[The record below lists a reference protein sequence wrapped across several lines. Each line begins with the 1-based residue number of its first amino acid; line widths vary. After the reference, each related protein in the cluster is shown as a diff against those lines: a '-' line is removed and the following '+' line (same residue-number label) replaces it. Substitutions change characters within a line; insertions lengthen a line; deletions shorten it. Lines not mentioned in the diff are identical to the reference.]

1 VTATDETPQQLDW
14 WDRLYADESPK
25 RPPRMADRLPDWRTG
40 QTVQLGKPEPEPE
53 PEPVAPAPRRTSSTS
68 STGGARPKPKKDK
81 PKRPRNRRHGR
92 NR

>member
-53 PEPVAPAPRRTSSTS
+53 PEPDDA
-68 STGGARPKPKKDK
+68 
-81 PKRPRNRRHGR
+81 
-92 NR
+92 